1 MTTSFPENF
10 LRRIRGGLIFLCFVA
25 TPNVA
30 FANEHA
36 HHQHHAMVMDRDGMV
51 MNSNEQTLPQDCKA
65 ISAELKFDVRVG
77 RKYAR
82 RGLTYGF
89 DHHEWRAPPCA
100 RIQVTLINEDQIRHQ
115 WMVHGLPRYIYPQG
129 MFHLE
134 ANGGTTRTGTF
145 IVPSDDRTYL
155 AHCDISHHME
165 QGLKAQLLVGSGSG
179 TLPSIPGISAAVHPD
194 RYE

>member
-1 MTTSFPENF
+1 MTKRRPKNF
-10 LRRIRGGLIFLCFVA
+10 RSRICYELIFLFFVCMPGIA
-25 TPNVA
+25 LA
-30 FANEHA
+30 SEHA
-36 HHQHHAMVMDRDGMV
+36 GHHHHAMTMDRDGMV
-51 MNSNEQTLPQDCKA
+51 MNSNEKTLPQDCST
-65 ISAELKFDVRVG
+65 ISEELKFDVRVG

-89 DHHEWRAPPCA
+89 DRHEWRAPPCS
-100 RIQVTLINEDQIRHQ
+100 RIQVTLINEDHVRHQ

-165 QGLKAQLLVGSGSG
+165 QGLKAQLLVGAGSG
-179 TLPSIPGISAAVHPD
+179 TLPSIPGISAAVRPD
-194 RYE
+194 RY